1 MSVPVRDTVPQSF
14 PLTPSSRHSIS
25 DSTIPANDEERTG
38 LLAAED
44 RDVELVKPI
53 EYHEAP
59 INFTRRIRVVVLL
72 VVVISA
78 AFYMPYYFV
87 PRVHRKQM
95 ACDAFDS
102 QKLRSNGTHVY
113 KKTSIIVSIDGLRYV
128 HTIYEGETQTE
139 RLLSQGGLPRPG
151 IDTTPSCY
159 QQGRVASEVHETSIP
174 CESKYL
180 ALD

>member
-1 MSVPVRDTVPQSF
+1 M
-14 PLTPSSRHSIS
+14 
-25 DSTIPANDEERTG
+25 
-38 LLAAED
+38 LAAED

-53 EYHEAP
+53 ERHETP

-87 PRVHRKQM
+87 PRAHRKQM

-102 QKLRSNGTHVY
+102 QKLRSNGTHMY
-113 KKTSIIVSIDGLRYV
+113 KKTSIIVSIDGLRCV
-128 HTIYEGETQTE
+128 RILCESETLTE
-139 RLLSQGGLPRPG
+139 RRLLSQGGLLGPR

-159 QQGRVASEVHETSIP
+159 Q
-174 CESKYL
+174 
-180 ALD
+180 